1 MPKTTSDHYPP
12 GLTPSHRYRVRWL
25 GALALAGAL
34 AGCNSIHMHPG
45 SVAEFASTPSSLG
58 SSGLAGTNR
67 TPYTTQ
73 LLTSPAPVG
82 VAATTTAAAP
92 DPSGKPTPFTTHLL
106 PLASNGSLPPPTP
119 AQPATGVFLY
129 PWRVA
134 PVEGSPVA
142 AAPVLP
148 QVTAPPPVAIA
159 PVTAM
164 PPAAAVAA
172 PPTPRKTTAPKPHRH
187 RAAKVPRARAAT
199 QPPRRV
205 TAPRRVPKARPPVAR
220 KTTPPSTSASTVRP
234 GNRLPVD
241 CPHLWRTNPY
251 LAGQLRCPP
260 ATSPAPASG
269 TDVNRPSSAAAR
281 GF

>member
-1 MPKTTSDHYPP
+1 MPKTTSDRDPS
-12 GLTPSHRYRVRWL
+12 GLTPSHRHGVRWL

-58 SSGLAGTNR
+58 TSGLAGANR

-73 LLTSPAPVG
+73 LLTSSAPVG
-82 VAATTTAAAP
+82 GAATATAP
-92 DPSGKPTPFTTHLL
+92 DRSGKPTPFTTHLL
-106 PLASNGSLPPPTP
+106 PLAANGSFPPPP
-119 AQPATGVFLY
+119 PSQPATGVFLY

-142 AAPVLP
+142 AAPVAP
-148 QVTAPPPVAIA
+148 QVTAPPPMASTSVA
-159 PVTAM
+159 AM
-164 PPAAAVAA
+164 PPVATVEA
-172 PPTPRKTTAPKPHRH
+172 PPTPRKTKAPKPHRH
-187 RAAKVPRARAAT
+187 RAAKPPRARAAT
-199 QPPRRV
+199 RPPRRV

-269 TDVNRPSSAAAR
+269 ADVNQPPSAAAR